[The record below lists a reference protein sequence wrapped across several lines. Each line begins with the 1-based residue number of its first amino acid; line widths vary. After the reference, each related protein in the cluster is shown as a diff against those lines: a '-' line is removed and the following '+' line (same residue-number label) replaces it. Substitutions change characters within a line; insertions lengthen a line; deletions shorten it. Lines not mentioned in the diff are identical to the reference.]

1 LRLEETKNWG
11 QSTLI
16 PNSPFKASK
25 WGQSTLILPI
35 LIKIITALNQ
45 MMANENVL

>member
-16 PNSPFKASK
+16 PNSPFKTSK
-25 WGQSTLILPI
+25 RGQSTLILPI
-35 LIKIITALNQ
+35 LLEIKTALDP
-45 MMANENVL
+45 MIAE